1 MDWFAAPDYW
11 FARVVLERGLG
22 LVYLLAFAN
31 ALHQFPA
38 LLGER
43 GLLPVPRY
51 LAQTRLRDSPSL
63 FHLGYSDR
71 GLRLVGWSGVV
82 LAAATVLGLPARGPL
97 WVPVLVWLLLWAF
110 YLSIVNVGQRFY
122 SFGWESL
129 LLEAGFLAVFLGNA
143 RTPPPL
149 PILLL
154 FRWLAVRVELG
165 AGLIK
170 LRGDRCWRDLTCLD
184 YHHETQPMPNPL
196 SWYAH
201 RLPRWFHRLEVLG
214 NYVAQLAAP
223 VALFLPQP
231 VAGIA
236 ALMMIV
242 TQAYLMLSGNY
253 AFLNL
258 VTLVV
263 AASAVPD
270 ASWVPRAGCAGGAR
284 GPPAWFVGR
293 GDRRDR
299 AGRAAQLL
307 AGPQPVRPASAD
319 ELQLQPAAP
328 GEHLRRVRERDPRR
342 KEVVLEGAEV
352 ERPREE
358 DWREYEFY
366 GKPGDPR
373 RRPPQIAP
381 FHLRLDWLMWFVALA
396 PAYGEGW
403 LLPLLRRLLEG
414 DRPTLR
420 LLRHDPFPTAPPRWV
435 RARLYRYRFTTA
447 GRAPHHR
454 RVVDPRA
461 GGDAGRPVGD
471 FGTRRPPWT
480 PAKYLTKVK

>member
-11 FARVVLERGLG
+11 FARLVLERGLAA
-22 LVYLLAFAN
+22 VYLLAFAN

-51 LAQTRLRDSPSL
+51 LAQTRFRDAPSL
-63 FHLGYSDR
+63 FHFGYSDR
-71 GLRLVGWSGVV
+71 LLRLVGWTGVV
-82 LAAATVLGLPARGPL
+82 LAAATLLGLPAAAPL
-97 WVPVLVWLLLWAF
+97 WTSVLVWLVLWAF

-143 RTPPPL
+143 RMPPPL

-154 FRWLAVRVELG
+154 FRWLALRVELG

-196 SWYAH
+196 SWFAH
-201 RLPRWFHRLEVLG
+201 RMPSWFHRLEVLG
-214 NYVAQLAAP
+214 NYLAQLAAP
-223 VALFLPQP
+223 AALLLPQP
-231 VAGIA
+231 IAGIGA
-236 ALMMIV
+236 VVMIA

-263 AASAVPD
+263 ASSALPD
-270 ASWVPRAGCAGGAR
+270 GFVGGLA
-284 GPPAWFVGR
+284 PVSQHPFAAPTWFVG
-293 GDRRDR
+293 
-299 AGRAAQLL
+299 AAATLTALVVLL
-307 AGPQPVRPASAD
+307 SYWPVRN
-319 ELQLQPAAP
+319 LFGRHQLMNFSFNRL
-328 GEHLRRVRERDPRR
+328 HLVNTYGAFGSITRRR
-342 KEVVLEGAEV
+342 KEVVLEGAGA

-358 DWREYEFY
+358 DWREYEFF

-381 FHLRLDWLMWFVALA
+381 YHLRLDWLMWFVALA
-396 PAYGEGW
+396 PAYGDGW

-414 DRPTLR
+414 DRATLR
-420 LLRHDPFPTAPPRWV
+420 LLRYNPFPAAPPRWV
-435 RARLYRYRFTTA
+435 RARLYRYRFSTRDERRATGAWWIREPA
-447 GRAPHHR
+447 GILVGPLALRPA
-454 RVVDPRA
+454 
-461 GGDAGRPVGD
+461 DAAADVGS
-471 FGTRRPPWT
+471 G
-480 PAKYLTKVK
+480 VK

>member
-11 FARVVLERGLG
+11 FARMVLERGLG

-51 LAQTRLRDSPSL
+51 LAETSFRESPSL

-71 GLRLVGWSGVV
+71 GLRLVGWTGAV
-82 LAAATVLGLPARGPL
+82 LAGATVVGLPAQGPL
-97 WVPVLVWLLLWAF
+97 WVPVLVWLLLWAL

-201 RLPRWFHRLEVLG
+201 RLPRSFHRLEVLG

-236 ALMMIV
+236 ALLRALTDLGIDFKDLHSSESSLEDIFV
-242 TQAYLMLSGNY
+242 S
-253 AFLNL
+253 L
-258 VTLVV
+258 V
-263 AASAVPD
+263 
-270 ASWVPRAGCAGGAR
+270 
-284 GPPAWFVGR
+284 
-293 GDRRDR
+293 
-299 AGRAAQLL
+299 
-307 AGPQPVRPASAD
+307 
-319 ELQLQPAAP
+319 
-328 GEHLRRVRERDPRR
+328 H
-342 KEVVLEGAEV
+342 GAE
-352 ERPREE
+352 
-358 DWREYEFY
+358 
-366 GKPGDPR
+366 
-373 RRPPQIAP
+373 A
-381 FHLRLDWLMWFVALA
+381 
-396 PAYGEGW
+396 
-403 LLPLLRRLLEG
+403 
-414 DRPTLR
+414 
-420 LLRHDPFPTAPPRWV
+420 TA
-435 RARLYRYRFTTA
+435 
-447 GRAPHHR
+447 
-454 RVVDPRA
+454 
-461 GGDAGRPVGD
+461 
-471 FGTRRPPWT
+471 
-480 PAKYLTKVK
+480 

>member
-1 MDWFAAPDYW
+1 MDWFAAPNYW
-11 FARVVLERGLG
+11 FARWVLERGLG

-31 ALHQFPA
+31 ALDQFPA
-38 LLGER
+38 LLGEH

-51 LAQTRLRDSPSL
+51 LARTRFRDAPSL

-71 GLRLVGWSGVV
+71 GLRAVGWSGVL
-82 LAAATVLGLPARGPL
+82 LAAATVLGLPDAGPL
-97 WVPVLVWLLLWAF
+97 WVSVLVWLALWAL

-143 RTPPPL
+143 RIPPPL
-149 PILLL
+149 PILFL

-201 RLPRWFHRLEVLG
+201 HMPRWFHRLEVLG

-236 ALMMIV
+236 ALVMIG

-263 AASAVPD
+263 AVAAVPD
-270 ASWVPRAGCAGGAR
+270 SFVGTLAPSLPAPLPA
-284 GPPAWFVGR
+284 PAWFVGV
-293 GDRRDR
+293 
-299 AGRAAQLL
+299 ATAVTVLIVLL
-307 AGPQPVRPASAD
+307 SYWPVRN
-319 ELQLQPAAP
+319 LFGRHQLMNFSFNRL
-328 GEHLRRVRERDPRR
+328 HLVNTYGAFGSVTRRR
-342 KEVVLEGAEV
+342 KEVVLEGARA

-358 DWREYEFY
+358 DWREYEFR

-414 DRPTLR
+414 DRATLG
-420 LLRHDPFPTAPPRWV
+420 LLRHDPFPADPPRWV

-447 GRAPHHR
+447 AERRATGAWWVR
-454 RVVDPRA
+454 ELE
-461 GGDAGRPVGD
+461 GTLVGPLGLRHTAANMD
-471 FGTRRPPWT
+471 TADTFD
-480 PAKYLTKVK
+480 

>member
-11 FARVVLERGLG
+11 FARMVLERGLG

-51 LAQTRLRDSPSL
+51 LAQTSFRESPSL

-71 GLRLVGWSGVV
+71 GLRLVGWTGAV
-82 LAAATVLGLPARGPL
+82 LAGATVVGLPAQGPL
-97 WVPVLVWLLLWAF
+97 WVPVLVWLLLWAL

-201 RLPRWFHRLEVLG
+201 RLPSRFHRLEVLG
-214 NYVAQLAAP
+214 NYVAQLVAP
-223 VALFLPQP
+223 AALFLPQP
-231 VAGIA
+231 VAGIG
-236 ALMMIV
+236 ALVMIG

-263 AASAVPD
+263 AAAAVPD
-270 ASWVPRAGCAGGAR
+270 GFVGLLAPVSQ
-284 GPPAWFVGR
+284 GPLPAPAWFVG
-293 GDRRDR
+293 
-299 AGRAAQLL
+299 AATAMTALIVLL
-307 AGPQPVRPASAD
+307 SYWPVRN
-319 ELQLQPAAP
+319 LFGRHQLMNFSFNRL
-328 GEHLRRVRERDPRR
+328 HLVNTYGAFGSVTRRR
-342 KEVVLEGAEV
+342 KEVVLEGAEA
-352 ERPREE
+352 ERPGEE

-381 FHLRLDWLMWFVALA
+381 YHLRLDWLMWFVALA
-396 PAYGEGW
+396 PAYGDGW

-414 DRPTLR
+414 DRPILG
-420 LLRHDPFPTAPPRWV
+420 LLRRNPFPGAPPRWV
-435 RARLYRYRFTTA
+435 RARLYRYRFTT
-447 GRAPHHR
+447 RDER
-454 RVVDPRA
+454 RETGAWWIRELDGTLVGPLGLPR
-461 GGDAGRPVGD
+461 GRPAVD
-471 FGTRRPPWT
+471 KR
-480 PAKYLTKVK
+480 

>member
-1 MDWFAAPDYW
+1 MDWFAAPNYW
-11 FARVVLERGLG
+11 FARWVLERGLG

-31 ALHQFPA
+31 ALDQFPA
-38 LLGER
+38 LLGEH

-51 LAQTRLRDSPSL
+51 LARTRFRDAPSL

-71 GLRLVGWSGVV
+71 GLRAVGWSGVL
-82 LAAATVLGLPARGPL
+82 LAAATVLGLPDAGPL
-97 WVPVLVWLLLWAF
+97 WVSVLVWLALWAL

-143 RTPPPL
+143 RIPPPL
-149 PILLL
+149 PILFL

-201 RLPRWFHRLEVLG
+201 HMPRCFHRLEVLG

-236 ALMMIV
+236 ALVMIG

-263 AASAVPD
+263 AVAAVPD
-270 ASWVPRAGCAGGAR
+270 SFVGTLAPSLPAPLPA
-284 GPPAWFVGR
+284 PAWFVGV
-293 GDRRDR
+293 
-299 AGRAAQLL
+299 ATAVTVLIVLL
-307 AGPQPVRPASAD
+307 SYWPVRN
-319 ELQLQPAAP
+319 LFGRHQLMNFSFNRL
-328 GEHLRRVRERDPRR
+328 HLVNTYGAFGSVTRRR

-352 ERPREE
+352 ERPSEA
-358 DWREYEFY
+358 DWREYGVFRT
-366 GKPGDPR
+366 PGDPR

-381 FHLRLDWLMWFVALA
+381 YHLRLDWLMWFAAMSSPSDYPWFPELLLKFLQGDAGALS
-396 PAYGEGW
+396 
-403 LLPLLRRLLEG
+403 LLRSN
-414 DRPTLR
+414 
-420 LLRHDPFPTAPPRWV
+420 PFPDRPPRWI
-435 RARLYRYRFTTA
+435 RAELYRYRFTSVDERRQT
-447 GRAPHHR
+447 GRWWNR
-454 RVVDPRA
+454 DRVSPYFPAVRL
-461 GGDAGRPVGD
+461 RP
-471 FGTRRPPWT
+471 
-480 PAKYLTKVK
+480 

>member
-1 MDWFAAPDYW
+1 MDWFAASDYW
-11 FARVVLERGLG
+11 FARLVLERGLA

-31 ALHQFPA
+31 ALHQFPP

-51 LAQTRLRDSPSL
+51 LAGTRFRDAPSL
-63 FHLGYSDR
+63 FHLGYTDR
-71 GLRLVGWSGVV
+71 RLRLVGWCGVV
-82 LAAATVLGLPARGPL
+82 LATATLLGLPAAGPL
-97 WVPVLVWLLLWAF
+97 WVPVLVWLVLWAL

-184 YHHETQPMPNPL
+184 YHHETQPMPNPV

-201 RLPRWFHRLEVLG
+201 RLPPWFHRLEVLG

-223 VALFLPQP
+223 AALLLPQP
-231 VAGIA
+231 VAGIG
-236 ALMMIV
+236 ALVMV
-242 TQAYLMLSGNY
+242 GTQAYLMLSGNY

-263 AASAVPD
+263 AATAVPD
-270 ASWVPRAGCAGGAR
+270 AFVGGLAPVAAGPLGA
-284 GPPAWFVGR
+284 PAWFVGL
-293 GDRRDR
+293 GT
-299 AGRAAQLL
+299 AVTALVVLL
-307 AGPQPVRPASAD
+307 SYWPVRN
-319 ELQLQPAAP
+319 LFGRHQLMNFSFNRL
-328 GEHLRRVRERDPRR
+328 HLVNTYGAFGSVTRRR

-352 ERPREE
+352 ERPAEA
-358 DWREYEFY
+358 DWREYEFF
-366 GKPGDPR
+366 GKPGDPC
-373 RRPPQIAP
+373 RRPPQVAP
-381 FHLRLDWLMWFVALA
+381 YHLRLDWLMWFVALA
-396 PAYGEGW
+396 PAYGDGW
-403 LLPLLRRLLEG
+403 LPPLLRRLLEG

-420 LLRHDPFPTAPPRWV
+420 LLRRNPFPAAPPRWV
-435 RARLYRYRFTTA
+435 RARLYRYHFTTA
-447 GRAPHHR
+447 AERRATGAWWVRELEGTLMGPLGLR
-454 RVVDPRA
+454 RAEPAMD
-461 GGDAGRPVGD
+461 
-471 FGTRRPPWT
+471 RRQIFD
-480 PAKYLTKVK
+480 

>member
-1 MDWFAAPDYW
+1 MDWFAAPNYW
-11 FARVVLERGLG
+11 FARLVLERGLG

-31 ALHQFPA
+31 VLDQFPA
-38 LLGER
+38 LLGEH

-51 LAQTRLRDSPSL
+51 LARTRFRDAPSL
-63 FHLGYSDR
+63 FYLGYSDR
-71 GLRLVGWSGVV
+71 RLRAVGWTGVL
-82 LAAATVLGLPARGPL
+82 LAVATVLGLPDAGPL
-97 WVPVLVWLLLWAF
+97 WVPVLVWLALWAL

-143 RTPPPL
+143 RIPPPL
-149 PILLL
+149 PTLFL

-201 RLPRWFHRLEVLG
+201 RMPRWFHRLEVLG

-236 ALMMIV
+236 ALVMIG

-263 AASAVPD
+263 AVAAVPD
-270 ASWVPRAGCAGGAR
+270 SFVGTLAPSASAALPA
-284 GPPAWFVGR
+284 PAWFVGVTT
-293 GDRRDR
+293 
-299 AGRAAQLL
+299 AVTVLIVLL
-307 AGPQPVRPASAD
+307 SYWPVRN
-319 ELQLQPAAP
+319 LFGRHQLMNFSFNRL
-328 GEHLRRVRERDPRR
+328 HLVNTYGAFGSVTRRR
-342 KEVVLEGAEV
+342 KELVLEAARAK
-352 ERPREE
+352 RPREE
-358 DWREYEFY
+358 DWREYEFR

-420 LLRHDPFPTAPPRWV
+420 LLRHDPFPDAPPRWV

-447 GRAPHHR
+447 EERRATGAWWVRELEGTLVGPLG
-454 RVVDPRA
+454 PRHA
-461 GGDAGRPVGD
+461 AVMDTAD
-471 FGTRRPPWT
+471 TFD
-480 PAKYLTKVK
+480 